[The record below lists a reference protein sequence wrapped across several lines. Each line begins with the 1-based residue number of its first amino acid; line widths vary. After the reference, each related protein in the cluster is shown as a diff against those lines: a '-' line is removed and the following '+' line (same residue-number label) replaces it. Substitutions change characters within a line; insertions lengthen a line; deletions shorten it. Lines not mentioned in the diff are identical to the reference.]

1 MAINRYIC
9 KVIRYLNKL
18 QFYLLPPNQVKSHAR
33 KRKEVREEKKN
44 KKLPELIPWAY
55 NNFPLIN

>member
-1 MAINRYIC
+1 
-9 KVIRYLNKL
+9 
-18 QFYLLPPNQVKSHAR
+18 VKSHAR